1 MSIQP
6 KGSAKGFL
14 LCSGTGFTWTGNF
27 SKSDQCEEQS
37 RYPVRYLTEVLPQ
50 KETIYR
56 VNSQLCV
63 NLVGEGSSSRER
75 RAGNGG
81 MDLTKLHIDMHE
93 NVRME
98 TIILFSL
105 QEEEKLLFA

>member
-1 MSIQP
+1 MVGGGP
-6 KGSAKGFL
+6 
-14 LCSGTGFTWTGNF
+14 
-27 SKSDQCEEQS
+27 S
-37 RYPVRYLTEVLPQ
+37 R
-50 KETIYR
+50 
-56 VNSQLCV
+56 
-63 NLVGEGSSSRER
+63 REM

-81 MDLTKLHIDMHE
+81 MVLTKLHIDMHE